1 MGKCLML
8 ENSWEVSSTVEM
20 MFEVICKFKYNPFEN
35 IYVVKQYRIPIQS
48 FQKQG
53 GNWLSTQIVEDC

>member
-53 GNWLSTQIVEDC
+53 GN